1 VIPLTEITYGP
12 EIPPEAVDAIVRVF
26 PEGVIVIF
34 DPADN
39 PTAPVRPFTEIT

>member
-1 VIPLTEITYGP
+1 LNVSTYIVTPL
-12 EIPPEAVDAIVRVF
+12 PEAVDAIVSVF
-26 PEGVIVIF
+26 PLCVIVIF